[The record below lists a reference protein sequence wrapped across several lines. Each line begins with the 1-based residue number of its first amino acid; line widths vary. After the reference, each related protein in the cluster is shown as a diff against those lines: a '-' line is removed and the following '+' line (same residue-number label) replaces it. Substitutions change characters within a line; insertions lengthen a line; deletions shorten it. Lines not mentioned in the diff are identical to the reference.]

1 MSSQDNND
9 DEVEAMFDQALT
21 LAETNLDTLMQ
32 ANPDSA
38 AYIAVAM
45 IEAAVN
51 RAVELAT
58 PEDVTSMLQDLID
71 QIDGDETGEDA
82 AGGEN

>member
-71 QIDGDETGEDA
+71 QIEGDLSGEDA
-82 AGGEN
+82 IGGEH

>member
-71 QIDGDETGEDA
+71 QIEGDLTGEDA
-82 AGGEN
+82 VGGEH